1 MACVFECAHH
11 RFHASVREGQAV
23 ESLENV
29 VVFRGDRV
37 DGISTRLVLEEWER
51 TAVIGVERRVIVAG

>member
-1 MACVFECAHH
+1 
-11 RFHASVREGQAV
+11 VRERQAV

-37 DGISTRLVLEEWER
+37 DGISARLVLEERER
-51 TAVIGVERRVIVAG
+51 AAVIGVERRVIVAG